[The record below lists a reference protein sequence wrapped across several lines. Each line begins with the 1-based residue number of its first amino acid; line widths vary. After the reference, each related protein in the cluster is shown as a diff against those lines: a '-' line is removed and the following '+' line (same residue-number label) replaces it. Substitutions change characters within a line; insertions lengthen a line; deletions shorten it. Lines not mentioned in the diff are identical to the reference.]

1 MDVGYASAMQ
11 RWTKVRPP
19 LRHNTVTITL
29 LSARERRLQTAV
41 GNRGN
46 PLGEGLACGQKWITL
61 DQCQY
66 LQGYKRVI
74 TDAYSVVDANT
85 QFSSVAQS
93 YLTLRPRGL
102 QHARLSCPSPTPRA
116 YSNSCPL
123 SRSNHLILCRPL
135 LLLPSI
141 FPSIRVFPSES
152 ALCIGRPKYWSFSF
166 SISPSNEYSGLI
178 SFRMDWLDLLAVQG
192 THTVK
197 ELEQKMLK
205 PFWLPSYISSDEG
218 MSFPAHNIQ
227 RCPLSNGQITLH
239 ILVRVMVS

>member
-1 MDVGYASAMQ
+1 MDAGYAAAMQ

-29 LSARERRLQTAV
+29 LSTRERRLQTAV

-61 DQCQY
+61 DQCQD

-74 TDAYSVVDANT
+74 TDAYSVVDT
-85 QFSSVAQS
+85 KTKFSSVAQS
-93 YLTLRPRGL
+93 CLTLRLRGL

-123 SRSNHLILCRPL
+123 SRSNHLILCCH
-135 LLLPSI
+135 LLLPSV

-178 SFRMDWLDLLAVQG
+178 SFRMDWLDLLAVPG

-197 ELEQKMLK
+197 GLEQKMLK
-205 PFWLPSYISSDEG
+205 ILAAELHFFRQKDVLSS
-218 MSFPAHNIQ
+218 PQ
-227 RCPLSNGQITLH
+227 YPT
-239 ILVRVMVS
+239 VSIIKWENRIAYPH

>member
-74 TDAYSVVDANT
+74 TDAYSVVLST
-85 QFSSVAQS
+85 SPFTFMSS
-93 YLTLRPRGL
+93 
-102 QHARLSCPSPTPRA
+102 SPC
-116 YSNSCPL
+116 SF
-123 SRSNHLILCRPL
+123 PL
-135 LLLPSI
+135 LLWLNASVALNQAEAQRLL
-141 FPSIRVFPSES
+141 RV
-152 ALCIGRPKYWSFSF
+152 
-166 SISPSNEYSGLI
+166 
-178 SFRMDWLDLLAVQG
+178 
-192 THTVK
+192 
-197 ELEQKMLK
+197 
-205 PFWLPSYISSDEG
+205 EG
-218 MSFPAHNIQ
+218 VHN
-227 RCPLSNGQITLH
+227 RCC
-239 ILVRVMVS
+239 